1 MCSQVI
7 TTSDA
12 LVTES
17 ARNDLFAKFLV
28 VLRQTV
34 SPQCVPMSECFRA
47 EITLLVLSIY
57 ALAISSVAGQH
68 ILCQKL
74 LVAVATL
81 MLKTRLVYSV
91 HLQSVHLLD
100 TIVAFFDVRRKIS
113 FSSDRL
119 FTQLALKSFDWPL
132 NFRSMRFQTMFSQSV
147 EVYESFGATLAFLSF
162 CKIIFFW
169 FCGMETIF
177 VVAEDILSDEPL
189 VTAIT
194 WID

>member
-1 MCSQVI
+1 MRSQVI
-7 TTSDA
+7 ASSDA

-34 SPQCVPMSECFRA
+34 SPQCVPMSECFLA

-91 HLQSVHLLD
+91 HLQGVHLLD

-147 EVYESFGATLAFLSF
+147 AHSLASSRRGLG
-162 CKIIFFW
+162 II
-169 FCGMETIF
+169 
-177 VVAEDILSDEPL
+177 
-189 VTAIT
+189 
-194 WID
+194 